1 MSFKDRLRAG
11 AILRGVV
18 SVIPSAVVA
27 EAVASAGAD
36 FVMIDREHGPISRE
50 TMHAMIAAT
59 NGTSCAPLVRVPGIE
74 EAEVKIALDSGAE
87 GIVYPLVRTVGDAE
101 RCVSLL
107 TYPPVGRRGWGP
119 FVAHSRYGTPLLDYA
134 ASVGDRI
141 VCCLLIE
148 TVEAVENIESILAV
162 PEIDFIVM
170 AQFDLSS
177 ALGVLGQFNSAP
189 MLEAVQTIERAAK
202 ARGVPLGAAALTAE
216 QSHVMEARGYQVL
229 INGVDALTLKTQVSE
244 LMRW

>member
-1 MSFKDRLRAG
+1 
-11 AILRGVV
+11 
-18 SVIPSAVVA
+18 
-27 EAVASAGAD
+27 
-36 FVMIDREHGPISRE
+36 
-50 TMHAMIAAT
+50 
-59 NGTSCAPLVRVPGIE
+59 
-74 EAEVKIALDSGAE
+74 
-87 GIVYPLVRTVGDAE
+87 
-101 RCVSLL
+101 
-107 TYPPVGRRGWGP
+107 
-119 FVAHSRYGTPLLDYA
+119 
-134 ASVGDRI
+134 
-141 VCCLLIE
+141 LIE